1 MAAPEGNQFWQAR
14 SSHGRN
20 PKFETADDLWDAC
33 IEYFEWVDNNPLET
47 ADKVTF
53 QGVGTLMM
61 IPKMRAMTQN
71 GLFLFLGISPQ
82 TWANYRE
89 RDGFLEITARVES
102 VIYEQ
107 KFTGAAADMLNPNI
121 IARELGLA
129 DKKEL
134 SGEVEIKK
142 IERKI
147 VDPASG

>member
-1 MAAPEGNQFWQAR
+1 
-14 SSHGRN
+14 
-20 PKFETADDLWDAC
+20 
-33 IEYFEWVDNNPLET
+33 
-47 ADKVTF
+47 
-53 QGVGTLMM
+53 MM